1 MSTLALAPLGLIL
14 REYSPPNSRGS
25 IWPFRSR
32 LDASGITGGYS
43 ENDENQ
49 ENGKKK
55 YYRVWKNIDVTQE
68 AMQQRFFDM
77 LSSVFKNVV
86 MRVLLD
92 SNPKPDT
99 HVAAFVERLRRE
111 QSLFF
116 VEQQVVKCT
125 IESSQAE
132 NATAETQGVDSE

>member
-1 MSTLALAPLGLIL
+1 M
-14 REYSPPNSRGS
+14 
-25 IWPFRSR
+25 
-32 LDASGITGGYS
+32 
-43 ENDENQ
+43 
-49 ENGKKK
+49 
-55 YYRVWKNIDVTQE
+55 TQE
-68 AMQQRFFDM
+68 ATQQRFFDM

-92 SNPKPDT
+92 GNPKPDT

-132 NATAETQGVDSE
+132 NAAAETQEVDSE

>member
-1 MSTLALAPLGLIL
+1 M
-14 REYSPPNSRGS
+14 
-25 IWPFRSR
+25 
-32 LDASGITGGYS
+32 
-43 ENDENQ
+43 
-49 ENGKKK
+49 
-55 YYRVWKNIDVTQE
+55 TQE
-68 AMQQRFFDM
+68 ATQQRFFDM

-111 QSLFF
+111 PSLFF

-125 IESSQAE
+125 IESSQTE
-132 NATAETQGVDSE
+132 NATAETQEVDSE